1 MWWFGIPG
9 LEDGMKP
16 AFSSR
21 FGCWHPTNPSFFPS
35 TFFYAFGKFLPLKV
49 FIGLN
54 CNFCI
59 RYTYCSTQLAI
70 MLSHLTTEPF
80 LRQWVLATLLD
91 SSFPC
96 HLLCPRSLLLLS
108 PAIFFVLSPFSFS
121 PIERERMLLQGPF
134 FLFDYHQV

>member
-1 MWWFGIPG
+1 
-9 LEDGMKP
+9 
-16 AFSSR
+16 
-21 FGCWHPTNPSFFPS
+21 
-35 TFFYAFGKFLPLKV
+35 
-49 FIGLN
+49 
-54 CNFCI
+54 
-59 RYTYCSTQLAI
+59 
-70 MLSHLTTEPF
+70 
-80 LRQWVLATLLD
+80 LD